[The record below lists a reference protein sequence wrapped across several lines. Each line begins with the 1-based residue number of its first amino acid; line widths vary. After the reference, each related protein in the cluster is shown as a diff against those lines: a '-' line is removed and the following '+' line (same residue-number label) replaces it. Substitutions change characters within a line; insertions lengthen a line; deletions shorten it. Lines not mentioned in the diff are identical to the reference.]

1 MGLRPT
7 WLGVFAPLLALVPL
21 TTVYFI
27 LFIRPELIVLSEE
40 DRVQLAV
47 ERRKTVVRRAT
58 KVLSAG
64 VAIAA
69 FLVYSRFCSQVGR

>member
-47 ERRKTVVRRAT
+47 ERRKTVVARRQSIAAG
-58 KVLSAG
+58 LSAPTRPG
-64 VAIAA
+64 AGA
-69 FLVYSRFCSQVGR
+69 S

>member
-1 MGLRPT
+1 MGLRPS

-47 ERRKTVVRRAT
+47 ERLLEDPSRKPYRGR
-58 KVLSAG
+58 
-64 VAIAA
+64 
-69 FLVYSRFCSQVGR
+69 SRP